1 MSPTRFRFFGF
12 LTMLSVLVVAGCTP
26 PREVSD
32 VRLRFDSSLESG
44 FYSLPMPND
53 ARTLEGQGTDALHPN
68 FWDFPNPSDNEQ
80 LSNYLSFLS
89 TEVEGFGLNGG
100 TFFSFTGPLEAP
112 SWDADNAAE
121 SQDCEGLI
129 RIVDVDPE
137 SPDFG
142 HCLPGQVHWIGPDS
156 LDPYVAPNTLVVA
169 PWWGFPLRPGTIYAV
184 LVVSAQDQDGAF
196 IPATSDL
203 LELLEGQGSD
213 ATLATAY
220 SPLANFLAEQPE
232 WLDTESLS
240 WISAAT
246 VFTTG
251 RPTEQLGS
259 LADTVRSHPTLPSWN
274 SDEGLTQLTADDDA
288 FTADYSIHSGSYQ
301 AINFQTGDIPYAS
314 EGGGFVFED
323 GVPTPQWDERIPF
336 AISEPNAGFEQPEA
350 GWPVLLHAH
359 GTGGDRYSH
368 LSGGQSPPAKL
379 AAARGFVSIGIPQP
393 IHGERWPDGNNVT
406 ISLYSF
412 NYFNP
417 ASGISMFRQGAVDT
431 VSLVRF
437 VQENLAEGGAIAD
450 SHPDLRIDP
459 DNIYFLGHSQ
469 GGITGA
475 MILPFAPDI
484 KAWVLSGAGGG
495 VSMTLMQREDPLV
508 IRDALLGALDAPD
521 TTELFALHPLIG
533 LVQTIVEPSDPM
545 NYAPLWIADSEG
557 PPTSVLLTEGIH
569 DSQTPADTSEAL
581 AVAGRLPIARPY
593 FERNV
598 DGLALRGIDRLTT
611 PYSGGATHSSGTEV
625 TAGLAQF
632 DGNHWAIFNDSD
644 ASLLYTNFLWS
655 QLRDGPPGE
664 IGGSFP

>member
-1 MSPTRFRFFGF
+1 MST
-12 LTMLSVLVVAGCTP
+12 TQCSSVRIIAALALLVIGGCTP
-26 PREVSD
+26 PRAISD
-32 VRLRFDSSLESG
+32 VHLRFDSSLEAG

-53 ARTLEGQGTDALHPN
+53 ARRLDGESAGTFHPN
-68 FWDFPNPSDNEQ
+68 FLDFPNPSDSEQ
-80 LSNYLSFLS
+80 LNDYLAFLS
-89 TEVEGFGLNGG
+89 TEVEGFGLNSG
-100 TFFSFTGPLEAP
+100 TFFSFSGPLQIP
-112 SWDADNAAE
+112 DWDADNAAE
-121 SQDCEGLI
+121 SQRCEGGI
-129 RIVDVDPE
+129 RIVDVDPD
-137 SPDFG
+137 SPHFG
-142 HCLPGQVHWIGPDS
+142 DCLPAQVHWVGPDS
-156 LDPYVAPNTLVVA
+156 LDPYLAPNTLVVA
-169 PWWGFPLRPGTIYAV
+169 PWWGFPLRPDTTYAV
-184 LVVSAQDQDGAF
+184 LVVSAQDQDSAF
-196 IPATSDL
+196 VPPTGEFLAL
-203 LELLEGQGSD
+203 LKDQSSD
-213 ATLATAY
+213 AVLEAAY
-220 SPLANFLAEQPE
+220 APLVDFLAEQPE
-232 WLDTESLS
+232 WLGTESLS

-251 RPTEQLGS
+251 RPTDQLAS
-259 LADTVRSHPTLPSWN
+259 LADTVRSHPTLPAWN
-274 SDEGLTQLTADDDA
+274 ADEGLTQLTADDDA
-288 FTADYSIHSGSYQ
+288 FTADYPIYSGSYQ

-323 GVPTPQWDERIPF
+323 GVPIPQWDERIPF

-393 IHGERWPDGNNVT
+393 IHGDRWPEGNNVT

-431 VSLVRF
+431 ASLVRF

-450 SHPDLRIDP
+450 SHPELRIDP
-459 DNIYFLGHSQ
+459 GNIYFLGHSQ

-475 MILPFAPDI
+475 LILPFAPEI
-484 KAWVLSGAGGG
+484 KAWVISGAGGG
-495 VSMTLMQREDPLV
+495 VSMTVMQREDPLV
-508 IRDALLGALDAPD
+508 IRDALLSALEAPD
-521 TTELFALHPLIG
+521 TTELFELHPVVGLI
-533 LVQTIVEPSDPM
+533 QTIVEPSDPM
-545 NYAPLWIADSEG
+545 NYAPLWIAESEG
-557 PPTSVLLTEGIH
+557 PPTSILLTEGIH
-569 DSQTPADTSEAL
+569 DAQTPADTAEAL

-593 FERNV
+593 LERDV
-598 DGLALRGIDRLTT
+598 AGLTLRGIDRMST
-611 PYSGGATHSSGTEV
+611 PYSGGTTHTSGTEV

-644 ASLLYTNFLWS
+644 AALLYTNFLWS